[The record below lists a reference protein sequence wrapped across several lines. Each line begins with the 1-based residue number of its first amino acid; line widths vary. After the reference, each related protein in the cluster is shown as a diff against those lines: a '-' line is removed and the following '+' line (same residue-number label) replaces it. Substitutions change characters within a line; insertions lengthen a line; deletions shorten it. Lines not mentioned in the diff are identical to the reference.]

1 MSVAYNPGEILEM
14 TYFSKLT
21 DYLALGKI
29 ENWLTNIKS
38 ALTEGPLA
46 RKLMKNEQDIQEIH
60 SKINSFYTDK
70 VDDFFTVEEAEDVK
84 IRLKNLEDAF
94 SEKLADEIKDE
105 NKLHN
110 ELHSLESEIRNLKIQ
125 VDALTKKNWFLAF
138 STKIYLWNKRNP
150 ETVRHLGGFTRE
162 LLPKEIKDMI
172 PEETL
177 DLLLPV
183 PEESKKS

>member
-1 MSVAYNPGEILEM
+1 ILEM

-110 ELHSLESEIRNLKIQ
+110 ELHSLE
-125 VDALTKKNWFLAF
+125 
-138 STKIYLWNKRNP
+138 
-150 ETVRHLGGFTRE
+150 
-162 LLPKEIKDMI
+162 
-172 PEETL
+172 
-177 DLLLPV
+177 
-183 PEESKKS
+183 